1 MSTDPPGGT
10 GPSSQAGTSLR
21 ERADRF
27 ADLACLGYFGTDHV
41 SRREQAA
48 RLLAE
53 SPELTAVSCHAAAAA
68 FDLEALRE
76 HLARDGA
83 AAGAAGGPRDWPPLL
98 YVCYSRI
105 PEAPPHRDAVTA
117 AKVLLTAGADGN
129 TCVVSRELGGWR
141 WSGLTGAM
149 GEGEDG
155 LLQQPPHAR
164 ARELAGILLDAG
176 ADPNDSQGLYN
187 TMFTPDNQWLELLLS
202 HGLEASD
209 VVDPDGD
216 PPIRTLDYQLSQ
228 AVKMGN
234 VERVSLLLEH
244 GADIDA
250 TDIYNGRSN
259 YENALLHGYPEI
271 AEMLAGHG
279 AEVRELSLEDRFTA
293 AVMSGDESGA
303 RELLEAEPHLIENP
317 ALLLEAVN
325 NPAATRLLLELGADP
340 NTPKENGRVPLHEAA
355 WSDNAEVVQLL
366 LAGGARCRD
375 PRARPQCHAGGLRQ
389 PRRQLRAARS
399 ASRTQPGRLRPGG
412 LRPGRPAG
420 RPPGFGSGP
429 GQGPRRRRPHTGP
442 RRPGQA
448 RGRTDARPA
457 ARPWSRHQGCRQ
469 RRRHAPVL
477 GSRARGRGVR
487 GPSQGS
493 RRPGMR
499 YHLFQAARPTA
510 APRGESRWPNAM

>member
-41 SRREQAA
+41 SRREQAG
-48 RLLAE
+48 RMLAE

-76 HLARDGA
+76 RLARDGA

-117 AKVLLTAGADGN
+117 AKVLLAAGADGN

-149 GEGEDG
+149 GEGEEG

-202 HGLEASD
+202 HGMKASD

-234 VERVSLLLEH
+234 VKRVSLLLEH
-244 GADIDA
+244 GADVDA
-250 TDIYNGRSN
+250 ADIYTRRSN

-271 AEMLAGHG
+271 AAMLAGHG
-279 AEVRELSLEDRFTA
+279 AETRELSLEDRFTA
-293 AVMSGDESGA
+293 AVMSGDDSGA
-303 RELLEAEPHLIENP
+303 RELLEAEPGLIENP
-317 ALLLEAVN
+317 ALLLEAVD
-325 NPAATRLLLELGADP
+325 NPAATRFLLELGADP

-366 LAGGARCRD
+366 LAGGARCEIRELD
-375 PRARPQCHAGGLRQ
+375 HNATPVGFANHAGNFELRD
-389 PRRQLRAARS
+389 RLLEHSRDVFDLAAFGRAGQLADLL
-399 ASRTQPGRLRPGG
+399 ASD
-412 LRPGRPAG
+412 PAL
-420 RPPGFGSGP
+420 
-429 GQGPRRRRPHTGP
+429 
-442 RRPGQA
+442 A
-448 RGRTDARPA
+448 
-457 ARPWSRHQGCRQ
+457 
-469 RRRHAPVL
+469 
-477 GSRARGRGVR
+477 RARGGGGHTPVHAVKGGPACARMLDLLLDHGADIEAAANDGATPLSSALERGDEALAALLRAR
-487 GPSQGS
+487 G
-493 RRPGMR
+493 
-499 YHLFQAARPTA
+499 AR
-510 APRGESRWPNAM
+510 E

>member
-41 SRREQAA
+41 SRREQAV

-53 SPELTAVSCHAAAAA
+53 SPEITAVSCHAAAAA

-76 HLARDGA
+76 HLSANGGA
-83 AAGAAGGPRDWPPLL
+83 AVTAGEPRDWPPLL

-105 PEAPPHRDAVTA
+105 PEDPPHRDAVTA
-117 AKVLLTAGADGN
+117 LEVLLAAGADGN
-129 TCVVSRELGGWR
+129 TCLVSRELGGWR

-149 GEGEDG
+149 GEGEEG

-164 ARELAGILLDAG
+164 ARELAGILLVAG

-202 HGLEASD
+202 HGLKASD

-228 AVKMGN
+228 AVNMGN

-303 RELLEAEPHLIENP
+303 RELLEAAPGLIENP

-340 NTPKENGRVPLHEAA
+340 NAPKENGRAPLHEAA

-366 LAGGARCRD
+366 LARGARCEIREREHHAT
-375 PRARPQCHAGGLRQ
+375 PVGFANHAGHFELRDLLLDHS
-389 PRRQLRAARS
+389 RDVFGRAGQLADLL
-399 ASRTQPGRLRPGG
+399 ASD
-412 LRPGRPAG
+412 PAL
-420 RPPGFGSGP
+420 
-429 GQGPRRRRPHTGP
+429 
-442 RRPGQA
+442 A
-448 RGRTDARPA
+448 
-457 ARPWSRHQGCRQ
+457 
-469 RRRHAPVL
+469 
-477 GSRARGRGVR
+477 RARGAGGHTPVHAVKGGPACAQVLDLLLAHGADIDASANDGATPLSSALERGDEALAALLRAR
-487 GPSQGS
+487 G
-493 RRPGMR
+493 
-499 YHLFQAARPTA
+499 AR
-510 APRGESRWPNAM
+510 E